1 MDAGMAGLAERQEII
16 EVTGARGVVPDR
28 VDVVGVEPPAL
39 SADHAPIPGAGVDA
53 RGLLTRPAADV
64 GAFRRH
70 SPLPEVRPLSTPRC
84 PDDAE
89 VLLRVPAGP
98 PERPSLAPLHQPGE
112 SALFPTVELEPVP
125 RKVLPHGM
133 VGDAGVLG
141 DGGDIEAPPTL
152 LAEPVRVPMGQ
163 DAVHGERRRGPVP
176 RDTAIVAL
184 AKTGGRAASHPALLR
199 EAGVILRHRQVITG
213 LERHPV

>member
-125 RKVLPHGM
+125 RQVLPHGM
-133 VGDAGVLG
+133 VGDARVLC
-141 DGGDIEAPPTL
+141 DGGDVEASPAL
-152 LAEPVRVPMGQ
+152 LAEPGRVSMGQ
-163 DAVHGERRRGPVP
+163 HAIHGEGRRGPLP
-176 RDTAIVAL
+176 GDTAIVAL
-184 AKTGGRAASHPALLR
+184 AKTGGLAEGHPALLC
-199 EAGVILRHRQVITG
+199 EAAMILRHGQAIAV
-213 LERHPV
+213 LERHP